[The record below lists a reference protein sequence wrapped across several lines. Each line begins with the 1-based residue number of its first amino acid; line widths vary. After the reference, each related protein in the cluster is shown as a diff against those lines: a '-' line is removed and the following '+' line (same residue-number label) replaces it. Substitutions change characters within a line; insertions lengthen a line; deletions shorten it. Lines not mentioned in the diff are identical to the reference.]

1 MYAPEG
7 RRSIS
12 PMHRALFLLWIEG
25 LVQERSTKMADQAR
39 MSISLD
45 SLLKQQLVDYAKQQD
60 ISQSDVVSDALTM
73 YLEIK
78 QGLYDYNEPALE
90 RLNQI
95 TDALVGLRTEEIKNR
110 ETMERVEAVLLRY
123 MNGESYYAE

>member
-1 MYAPEG
+1 MIGAREE
-7 RRSIS
+7 
-12 PMHRALFLLWIEG
+12 HKK
-25 LVQERSTKMADQAR
+25 VADQTR